1 MSACA
6 AMRGLS
12 PVLALSDSGLGV
24 FFNLSTSNK
33 SNDKSQNGMEQ
44 SGGESL
50 LKQRQ
55 EKEREKT

>member
-12 PVLALSDSGLGV
+12 PVLALSDSGLGS

-33 SNDKSQNGMEQ
+33 SNNKSEWDEAEEERV
-44 SGGESL
+44 SVKAKTRISE
-50 LKQRQ
+50 
-55 EKEREKT
+55 EKA